1 MSYLTARM
9 VLSYDSTAAA
19 STGSPA
25 NLIMTNDDLPVHS
38 QTLFS
43 SPAWWAR
50 NLKQKMVQKINSM
63 YNTLKQSCLWNNFL
77 KDLQASQDKNCFNY
91 YTISGTQAKFWLII
105 I

>member
-63 YNTLKQSCLWNNFL
+63 YNNVTIPPYGEKKQHSETVLL
-77 KDLQASQDKNCFNY
+77 MEQLS
-91 YTISGTQAKFWLII
+91 
-105 I
+105 